1 MRKLIDQFN
10 FGKNNKISAILA
22 MLIVSLIV
30 LACSG
35 GAEKPAAPP
44 TDAESQTLVKNSI
57 SEFADAVDKEDFGAF
72 KANTSKEFQSQFSDE
87 QLKTTFKS
95 FTDQKA
101 DVVPILREAAKMTPK
116 FTTPPAVREEKG
128 YSILVANGSFDT
140 EPASTKFTNEYVYQD
155 GKWKLLKI
163 NVNL

>member
-1 MRKLIDQFN
+1 MRKLINQFN
-10 FGKNNKISAILA
+10 FGKNNKISAVLA
-22 MLIVSLIV
+22 MLIISLIV
-30 LACSG
+30 LACNN
-35 GAEKPAAPP
+35 AEKPAAPP
-44 TDAESQTLVKNSI
+44 TDAESQALVKNSI
-57 SEFADAVDKEDFGAF
+57 SEFADAVDKDDFKAF

-101 DVVPILREAAKMTPK
+101 DVVPILRDAAKMTPK
-116 FTTPPAVREEKG
+116 FTTPPAVRDEKG

-140 EPASTKFTNEYVYQD
+140 EPATTKFTNEYVYQD